1 MAQITPQEDPM
12 TEIAVEKTSLSPDHA
27 EIIRQTLPAVGAA
40 IGDITPDFYRR
51 MFGAHPELLADTFN
65 RGNQKIGAQ
74 QKALAASVATFAATL
89 VDPEAPDPVDLLS
102 RIGHKHVSVGIVEGQ
117 YPIVHKHLF
126 DAIEAALTP
135 EVFAGEVRAAWDA
148 VYLEMQRVLVD
159 FERGTYREMGVAD
172 GDVFR
177 DAEVVS
183 RTDHGDRVVRF
194 GVRLVEGETPGFRP
208 GQYISVRQVMPDGAR
223 QLRQYSLTN
232 AGGGVLEFAVRREDG
247 DPAHGI
253 PAGEVSTQLWKELQV
268 GDVVEISLPAGDLV
282 LDTAADTPVVLI
294 SAGIGVTPMLGMLDH
309 LVAAGATRPVLVLH
323 ADRAADV
330 DVFRADREEAAAA
343 LAEGR
348 SRTWYEPEL
357 MNLSEVDLP
366 ADADYYL
373 CGANPFLQAIRAQL
387 TETGIDKSRVHFE
400 LFSPND
406 WLVDG

>member
-1 MAQITPQEDPM
+1 M

-309 LVAAGATRPVLVLH
+309 LVAVDSTRPVLVLH

-357 MNLSEVDLP
+357 MDLSEVDLP

-373 CGANPFLQAIRAQL
+373 CGANAFLQAIRVQL
-387 TETGIDKSRVHFE
+387 TEAGIDKSRVHFE

>member
-1 MAQITPQEDPM
+1 M

-194 GVRLVEGETPGFRP
+194 GVRLAEGETPGFRP

-357 MNLSEVDLP
+357 MDLSEVDLP

-373 CGANPFLQAIRAQL
+373 CGANAFLQAIRAQL
-387 TETGIDKSRVHFE
+387 TEAGIDKSRVHFE